1 LKSLSLH
8 SISYGLWALANLII
22 SGSYSLSDS
31 ELIRETGIVLASS
44 SFLVLAPFGIRFS
57 KIQILAVLS
66 AFTLLLCSAASGDL
80 ISIAGGLLFL
90 HLIISISIGTSNIP
104 HGRVLKYLLF
114 GALGSIIGFI
124 PVIYTA
130 LSNILNSESRG
141 NTLAHPNL
149 IGNYGLLFV
158 SYAVIVY
165 PLVSTRIHRT
175 LALSLLLLGLCLS
188 FSVASRGGLFA
199 SLIVVFIVISGS
211 LFAYSKSRKASAL
224 LLVIVI
230 PCLLLAPAG
239 VIPAEFLT
247 EKLELNSNYR
257 GLDSKLTG
265 RVYVWY
271 DILDIVSNPVTLLT
285 GNGFRLGS
293 NSVSGKAI
301 DNMYLQLL
309 LEGGL
314 FCLILYLTA
323 VGAIC
328 YQRFI
333 AALGK
338 HNTSYHIAVLAV
350 IIGSLAVGV
359 VNRQSFAMGNSYS
372 LLILFIILLP
382 VHLINWRND
391 AS

>member
-1 LKSLSLH
+1 MKLLSLH
-8 SISYGLWALANLII
+8 SISYGLWVLANLII
-22 SGSYSLSDS
+22 SGSYSLSDLA
-31 ELIRETGIVLASS
+31 LIRETGVVLAAS

-66 AFTLLLCSAASGDL
+66 AFTLLICSVASGDL

-90 HLIISISIGTSNIP
+90 HVIFSISIGTSNIP

-124 PVIYTA
+124 PVIYTS
-130 LSNILNSESRG
+130 LSNILNTESRG
-141 NTLAHPNL
+141 NLLAHPNL

-158 SYAVIVY
+158 SYAVLAY
-165 PLVSTRIHRT
+165 PLLSTRIHRT

-188 FSVASRGGLFA
+188 FSAGSRGGLFA
-199 SLIVVFIVISGS
+199 SLIVVFIVISGNF
-211 LFAYSKSRKASAL
+211 FAHAKFRKASAL
-224 LLVIVI
+224 LLAILI
-230 PCLLLAPAG
+230 PCLLLSPLS
-239 VIPAEFLT
+239 VEFLT
-247 EKLELNSNYR
+247 EKLELNSDYR

-265 RVYVWY
+265 RVYVWHE
-271 DILDIVSNPVTLLT
+271 ILNIVSNPVRLLI

-293 NSVSGKAI
+293 NSVSGRAI
-301 DNMYLQLL
+301 DNMYFQLL

-314 FCLILYLTA
+314 FCLILYLTSI
-323 VGAIC
+323 GASC

-338 HNTSYHIAVLAV
+338 RNTSYHIAVLAV

-391 AS
+391 PS